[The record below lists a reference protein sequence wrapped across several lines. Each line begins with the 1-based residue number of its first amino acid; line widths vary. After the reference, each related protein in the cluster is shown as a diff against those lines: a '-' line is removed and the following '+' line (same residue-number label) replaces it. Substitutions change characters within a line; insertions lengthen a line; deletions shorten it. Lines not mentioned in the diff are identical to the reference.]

1 MFKIKLKDFEGP
13 FDLLLYFIKR
23 DELDIY
29 NIPIAQ
35 IANEFLEY
43 VKLMQILDIE
53 VASEFI
59 VMAST
64 LLQIKSQMLLRQGD
78 ENEEQEIDQNDPRKP
93 LVEQLIEYK
102 KFKEAAKSLSE
113 LAESNKYHYY
123 RQIYEAELSSYERS
137 NEFKNANVFNLLNA
151 LQLVLKRRAVNDI
164 YTHQVQLFPISIED
178 KKEEIMTLLNR
189 KSRLSF
195 FKYAQD
201 FTKFELI
208 VSFLA
213 ILEMSRTNLIQLFQ
227 EMEFSDIIIT
237 MNINLN

>member
-43 VKLMQILDIE
+43 VKIMQILDIE
-53 VASEFI
+53 IASEFI

-64 LLQIKSQMLLRQGD
+64 LLQIKAQMLLKQD
-78 ENEEQEIDQNDPRKP
+78 ENSDEQSMDENDPRKP

-102 KFKEAAKSLSE
+102 KYKEAAKALSE
-113 LAESNKYHYY
+113 FAETNKYHYY
-123 RQIYEAELSSYERS
+123 RQLYDAELSNFNKS
-137 NEFKNANVFNLLNA
+137 NDFKNANVFNLLNA
-151 LQLVLKRRAVNDI
+151 LQIVLKRRAINDV
-164 YTHQVQLFPISIED
+164 YTHQVQLFPISIEE
-178 KKEEIMTLLNR
+178 KKEEILTLLKR
-189 KSRLSF
+189 KSRLHF
-195 FKYAQD
+195 LKYIED
-201 FTKFELI
+201 YTKIEII

-213 ILEMSRTNLIQLFQ
+213 ILEMSRTNIIQLFQ
-227 EMEFSDIIIT
+227 EEEFSDIVIT